1 MPANIPLYH
10 RQAQTLLTCRGLSR
24 LSGIPALCA
33 GRLTTEIQFLM
44 GGIPMFQ
51 TMFPTMF
58 PTTFQNMFRTAS
70 RAFLFCL
77 LMAALPALSPAQ
89 SFVLDLPLQSQ
100 RAEISQRIGIT
111 DITISYHRP
120 LVNDRKVWDG
130 LVPYGK
136 VWRAGA
142 NENTTIT
149 FTDPV
154 QIEGQPLAKGTY
166 GLHMIPNA
174 DQWTIIFS
182 KNSTSW
188 GSFTYDQA
196 EDALRV
202 TVKPKAADMH
212 NALTYDFDDLHKDSA
227 VVELQWEKIAV
238 PFKVSVDVH
247 DVVEASLKKQLRNLS
262 QYTWMSWDD
271 AANYLLAEKVAFDD
285 ALIYTNKSIENE
297 DRFDNEDTKAKV
309 LTALNR
315 KDEAAVAQKKAL
327 DLASPLQIH
336 IYARQL
342 QAEKRSEE
350 AFVIFRENAKN
361 HPDQWFV
368 HSGLARMYCA
378 QGKFDDAAK
387 EMKLA
392 LAGAPDN
399 QKSYVDGL
407 VKRLEAKQD
416 INQ

>member
-1 MPANIPLYH
+1 
-10 RQAQTLLTCRGLSR
+10 
-24 LSGIPALCA
+24 
-33 GRLTTEIQFLM
+33 
-44 GGIPMFQ
+44 
-51 TMFPTMF
+51 
-58 PTTFQNMFRTAS
+58 MFRTTF
-70 RAFLFCL
+70 RAALRTFLFCL
-77 LMAALPALSPAQ
+77 LQAAMSGVCPAQ

-120 LVNDRKVWDG
+120 LVNDRKVWG
-130 LVPYGK
+130 NLVPYGK

-142 NENTTIT
+142 NENTTIA
-149 FTDPV
+149 FSDPV
-154 QIEGQPLAKGTY
+154 QIEGKPLDRGTY

-174 DQWTIIFS
+174 DEWTIIFS

-202 TVKPKAADMH
+202 TVKPQSADMH
-212 NALTYDFDDLHKDSA
+212 NALTYDFDQLQPNSA
-227 VVELQWEKIAV
+227 VVELEWEKIAV

-247 DVVEASLKKQLRNLS
+247 DVVQASLQKQLRNLS

-271 AANYLLAEKVAFDD
+271 AATYLLTEKIAYDE
-285 ALIYTNKSIENE
+285 ALAYANKSIENE
-297 DRFDNEDTKAKV
+297 DRYDNEMTKSKA

-315 KDEAAVAQKKAL
+315 KDEAAAAQKKAL
-327 DLASPLQIH
+327 DLASPLQVH

-342 QAEKRSEE
+342 QGEKRSEE
-350 AFVIFRENAKN
+350 AFAIFRENAKK

-368 HSGLARMYCA
+368 HSGLARIYCS

-392 LAGAPDN
+392 LAGAPEN

>member
-1 MPANIPLYH
+1 
-10 RQAQTLLTCRGLSR
+10 
-24 LSGIPALCA
+24 
-33 GRLTTEIQFLM
+33 
-44 GGIPMFQ
+44 
-51 TMFPTMF
+51 
-58 PTTFQNMFRTAS
+58 MFRTFRAALK
-70 RAFLFCL
+70 AFLFCL
-77 LMAALPALSPAQ
+77 LMTAMSGVSPAQ

-120 LVNDRKVWDG
+120 LANDRKIWGNV
-130 LVPYGK
+130 VPYGK

-149 FTDPV
+149 FSDPV
-154 QIEGQPLAKGTY
+154 QIEGKPLDRGTY

-174 DQWTIIFS
+174 DEWTIIFS

-202 TVKPKAADMH
+202 TVKPLSADMH
-212 NALTYDFDDLHKDSA
+212 NALTYEVDQLQPNSA
-227 VVELQWEKIAV
+227 VVELEWDKVAV

-247 DVVEASLKKQLRNLS
+247 DVVRASLQKQLRNLS

-271 AANYLLAEKVAFDD
+271 AATYLLTEKIAYDE
-285 ALIYTNKSIENE
+285 ALAYANKSIENE
-297 DRFDNEDTKAKV
+297 DRYDNEMTKSKV

-315 KDEAAVAQKKAL
+315 KDDAATAQKKAL
-327 DLASPLQIH
+327 DLASPLQVH

-342 QAEKRSEE
+342 QGEKRSEE
-350 AFVIFRENAKN
+350 AFVIFRENAKK

-368 HSGLARMYCA
+368 HSGLARIYCS

-392 LAGAPDN
+392 LAGAPEN

>member
-1 MPANIPLYH
+1 M
-10 RQAQTLLTCRGLSR
+10 SR
-24 LSGIPALCA
+24 TMS
-33 GRLTTEIQFLM
+33 R
-44 GGIPMFQ
+44 
-51 TMFPTMF
+51 TMFPT
-58 PTTFQNMFRTAS
+58 MFRTAS

-77 LMAALPALSPAQ
+77 LMAALPGVSPAQ

-120 LVNDRKVWDG
+120 LVNDRKIWDG

-212 NALTYDFDDLHKDSA
+212 NALTYDFDDLQKDSA
-227 VVELQWEKIAV
+227 VVELEWEKIAV

-350 AFVIFRENAKN
+350 AFVIFRENAKK

-378 QGKFDDAAK
+378 QGNFDDAAK

-392 LAGAPDN
+392 LAGAPDS

>member
-1 MPANIPLYH
+1 
-10 RQAQTLLTCRGLSR
+10 
-24 LSGIPALCA
+24 
-33 GRLTTEIQFLM
+33 
-44 GGIPMFQ
+44 
-51 TMFPTMF
+51 
-58 PTTFQNMFRTAS
+58 MFRTMFRTSFRAAL

-77 LMAALPALSPAQ
+77 LMAAMSGVSPAQ

-120 LVNDRKVWDG
+120 LANDRKIWGNV
-130 LVPYGK
+130 VPYGK

-149 FTDPV
+149 FSDPV
-154 QIEGQPLAKGTY
+154 QIEGKPLDRGTY

-174 DQWTIIFS
+174 DEWTIIFS

-196 EDALRV
+196 EDALRL
-202 TVKPKAADMH
+202 TVKPQSADMH
-212 NALTYDFDDLHKDSA
+212 NALTYDFDQLQPNSA
-227 VVELQWEKIAV
+227 VVELEWEKVAV

-247 DVVEASLKKQLRNLS
+247 DVVQASLQKQLRNLS

-271 AANYLLAEKVAFDD
+271 AATYLLTEKIAYDE
-285 ALIYTNKSIENE
+285 ALAYANKSIENE
-297 DRFDNEDTKAKV
+297 DRYDNEMTKSKV

-315 KDEAAVAQKKAL
+315 KDEATTAQKKAL
-327 DLASPLQIH
+327 DLASPLQVH

-342 QAEKRSEE
+342 QGEKRSEE
-350 AFVIFRENAKN
+350 AFAIFRENAKK

-368 HSGLARMYCA
+368 HSGLARIYCS

-392 LAGAPDN
+392 LVGAPEN

>member
-1 MPANIPLYH
+1 MI
-10 RQAQTLLTCRGLSR
+10 RG
-24 LSGIPALCA
+24 ALR
-33 GRLTTEIQFLM
+33 GV
-44 GGIPMFQ
+44 
-51 TMFPTMF
+51 
-58 PTTFQNMFRTAS
+58 
-70 RAFLFCL
+70 LFCL
-77 LMAALPALSPAQ
+77 SVATISGISPAQ
-89 SFVLDLPLQSQ
+89 SFVLDLPRPSQ
-100 RAEISQRIGIT
+100 RAQITQRVGIT

-120 LVNDRKVWDG
+120 LVNNRKVWDA

-142 NENTTIT
+142 NENTTIS
-149 FTDPV
+149 FSDPV
-154 QIEGQPLAKGTY
+154 MIEGKPLDKGTY

-174 DQWTIIFS
+174 EEWTIIFS

-202 TVKPKAADMH
+202 TVKPRTTDMH
-212 NALTYDFDDLHKDSA
+212 DALTYDFDQLQPDSA
-227 VVELQWEKIAV
+227 VVELEWEKVAV

-247 DVVEASLKKQLRNLS
+247 DVVQASLKKQLRNLS

-271 AANYLLAEKVAFDD
+271 AANYLLTEKIALDD
-285 ALIYTNKSIENE
+285 ALTYANKSIENE
-297 DRFDNEDTKAKV
+297 DRYDNEMTKSKV

-315 KDEAAVAQKKAL
+315 KDDAAVAEKKAL
-327 DLASPLQIH
+327 NLANPLQVH
-336 IYARQL
+336 LFARQL
-342 QAEKRSEE
+342 QAQKRSEE
-350 AFVIFRENAKN
+350 AFTIFRENAKK

-368 HSGLARMYCA
+368 HTGLARMYSA

-392 LAGAPDN
+392 LAAAPDN
-399 QKSYVDGL
+399 QKSYLDGL
-407 VKRLEAKQD
+407 VRQLEAKQD